1 MFRSSRQGFPL
12 LVALLVLPG
21 CGGGNTEKSYIPP
34 AASARDALTVALKAW
49 QDGRDKPGKIEHA
62 VPLQVVEPTWNA
74 GKKLKSFE
82 IAKEETTADGPGKFT
97 VNLTLEGVP
106 APKSVVY
113 VVVGKDPLWIMP
125 EEEYQRNA
133 GM

>member
-1 MFRSSRQGFPL
+1 MLRSSLRGFL

-21 CGGGNTEKSYIPP
+21 CGGGNTEKSYLPP
-34 AASARDALTVALKAW
+34 AASARDALTAALKAW
-49 QDGRDKPGKIEHA
+49 QDGRDKPGTIEHT

-82 IAKEETTADGPGKFT
+82 ITKEETVADGPGKFT
-97 VNLTLEGVP
+97 VSLTLEGVAEP
-106 APKSVVY
+106 RSVVY
-113 VVVGKDPLWIMP
+113 VVVGKSPLWIMP
-125 EEEYQRNA
+125 EEEYARNA